1 MSKINMILIIIII
14 SVLVIFLTPVLLEY
28 FIFRN
33 NIYSVLSNSEW
44 GSFLGSY
51 IGGLFGGIGTLI
63 AVCITTKETRKIQ
76 KENSE
81 QIKNEREINDRK
93 ERKQFSDSVAED
105 IAKYIANI
113 QNYSIFTCNSSEL
126 YKSKIITEKRLR
138 DIRKSLYEEKERFR
152 NIDINTKFNEY
163 QETEKYIDEL
173 KEKKE
178 DFRYIIQDITNELEL
193 NKVDRINIDKYYS
206 ILKMKL
212 KNIELANSIIKKLE
226 EIHRESYGINRD
238 NDIDTN
244 KDIAATII
252 KETEVL
258 LDITIEFIDKY
269 VDNN

>member
-1 MSKINMILIIIII
+1 M
-14 SVLVIFLTPVLLEY
+14 
-28 FIFRN
+28 
-33 NIYSVLSNSEW
+33 SNSEW

-178 DFRYIIQDITNELEL
+178 DFRYIIQDITNYFSKIGDVDQFINETIKYDEDRTRYIESKGY
-193 NKVDRINIDKYYS
+193 KVIRFWN
-206 ILKMKL
+206 
-212 KNIELANSIIKKLE
+212 
-226 EIHRESYGINRD
+226 
-238 NDIDTN
+238 NDIDN
-244 KDIAATII
+244 NLDSVYLEILKVLNAT
-252 KETEVL
+252 
-258 LDITIEFIDKY
+258 
-269 VDNN
+269 